1 MDGLP
6 AAFADMSDAI
16 LLVDDARLPVHKAIL
31 AANSAVFAE
40 LFMTA
45 SAQQSL
51 SLLEVPLPGN
61 RMWDVYT
68 ALKYLYRGC
77 TPCASS
83 SPEIKSTDDA
93 KALVLF
99 AHQYAIKSLLNACEE
114 FLSKGLQYNLNGT
127 NQGITMFAPVNDAF
141 SEPLLAG
148 ISGLDNAQTILD
160 LTGQIPDIISD
171 LLGYSVVPQQLQEN
185 QLLAGDTFNTTN
197 VIKTGS
203 GVNGVPAYIPIGIKT
218 TTDMTQVLGV
228 GSIATILFIY
238 RSKGDQAKY
247 KGSQRERILSE
258 VKPRTV
264 TQCSSTAAPD
274 HHAAIAILMQ
284 WKREML

>member
-114 FLSKGLQYNLNGT
+114 FLVKLA
-127 NQGITMFAPVNDAF
+127 QGDL
-141 SEPLLAG
+141 SDG
-148 ISGLDNAQTILD
+148 G
-160 LTGQIPDIISD
+160 LTGYY
-171 LLGYSVVPQQLQEN
+171 L
-185 QLLAGDTFNTTN
+185 FTN
-197 VIKTGS
+197 F
-203 GVNGVPAYIPIGIKT
+203 
-218 TTDMTQVLGV
+218 D
-228 GSIATILFIY
+228 
-238 RSKGDQAKY
+238 
-247 KGSQRERILSE
+247 
-258 VKPRTV
+258 
-264 TQCSSTAAPD
+264 
-274 HHAAIAILMQ
+274 AIASWTLHLGHITVKM
-284 WKREML
+284 